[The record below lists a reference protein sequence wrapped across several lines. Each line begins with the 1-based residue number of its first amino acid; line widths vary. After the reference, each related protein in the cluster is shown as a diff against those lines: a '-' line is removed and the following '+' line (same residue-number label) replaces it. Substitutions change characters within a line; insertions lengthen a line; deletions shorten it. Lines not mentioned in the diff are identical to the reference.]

1 MRERAKQALQRLKE
15 KNKEVEKEFNE
26 YVELLEKE
34 LEIPKEIATNL
45 VADELV
51 NRYKKELILHSIFSK
66 MTLDKYSEVIK
77 NGGADKD

>member
-15 KNKEVEKEFNE
+15 KNKEVKKEFNE